1 MPDNWRSVELKHL
14 RALREVART
23 RTFWA
28 ASVELNT
35 SLSTVSDHI
44 GALEALVGQR
54 LIERSRG
61 RRTVELTEA
70 GRLLLAHTEAIE
82 ARLHAAEADFR
93 AYAAGTFGGL
103 RVGIYQSVANK
114 VLPDTMRR
122 FKARWPDVNVEV
134 TEGNHDV
141 ELVDAV
147 ERGALDMTFAI
158 QPAPEG
164 PFEVRELMRDPYVLV
179 VAASAAKQWTGA
191 AAADL
196 DGAAMVGYQPGKHQ
210 DMAEDFLHGLGVR
223 PRFVFRSH
231 DNGTLQA
238 MVTAGLGV
246 ALSPLLAV
254 DTDDPKVRILQ
265 LAEPVPPRVL
275 TIVWHRDRY
284 RPPAASA
291 FVDTAVAVAAEVE
304 AEQAALIA
312 KIARS
317 PKRAR
322 RRRSRLPASRPERH
336 ELLAGRAD
344 RRGHSR

>member
-1 MPDNWRSVELKHL
+1 MPDNWQSVELKHL

-28 ASVELNT
+28 ASTELNT

-54 LIERSRG
+54 LVERSRG

-70 GRLLLAHTEAIE
+70 GRLLLAHAEAIE
-82 ARLHAAEADFR
+82 ARLRAAEADFR
-93 AYAAGTFGGL
+93 AYAAGVSGGL
-103 RVGIYQSVANK
+103 RVGIYQSVANR

-122 FKARWPDVNVEV
+122 FEARWPAIAVEIS
-134 TEGNHDV
+134 EGTHDT

-158 QPAPEG
+158 QPTRDG

-179 VAASAAKQWTGA
+179 VATSAARRWDSA

-210 DMAEDFLHGLGVR
+210 DMAEDFLHGMGVR
-223 PRFVFRSH
+223 PRFVFRSN
-231 DNGTLQA
+231 DNGTVQA
-238 MVTAGLGV
+238 MVAAGLGV

-254 DTDDPKVRILQ
+254 DTSDPKVRIVQ

-284 RPPAASA
+284 RSPAASG
-291 FVDTAVAVAAEVE
+291 FVEMAVAVASEIE
-304 AEQAALIA
+304 TEQAAFMA
-312 KIARS
+312 KAAR
-317 PKRAR
+317 PRTRAR
-322 RRRSRLPASRPERH
+322 VRRPRPAASRP
-336 ELLAGRAD
+336 G
-344 RRGHSR
+344 